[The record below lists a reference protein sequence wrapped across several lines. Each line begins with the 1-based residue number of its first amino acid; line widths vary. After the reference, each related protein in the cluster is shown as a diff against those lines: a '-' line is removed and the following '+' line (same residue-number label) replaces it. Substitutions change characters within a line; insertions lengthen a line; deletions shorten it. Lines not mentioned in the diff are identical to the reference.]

1 MFDYLVALE
10 GPFWSVVVIV
20 AAVIVGLLAHCV
32 LVRLM
37 SRAVRRHALHDSIIG
52 HLCTP
57 LRVLS
62 PLLAV
67 QLSLPLER
75 VNLSDATIDFLH
87 LMLSTALILTSAWLL
102 VRATSVFRDW
112 ALLQY
117 DIKVS
122 DNLKARKV
130 VTQVDIVRKIL
141 IVIVVLF
148 SGAAALMNFENFR
161 QVGAGLLASAGVA
174 GLVVGFAAQ
183 RTLANILAGFQI
195 ALSQPIRMDDVV
207 IVEGEWGR
215 IEEITLTYVVVAIWD
230 LRRLVLPISYFIEQP
245 FENWTRQ
252 SANILGTVYL
262 HVDYTAPIEP
272 IRQYLAQA
280 LEESEFWDGAVCR
293 LHVTES
299 GARTVEL
306 RALMSAA
313 SSGDAW
319 ELRCEVREKL
329 IAFVQQHHFEALP
342 RVRTDIAANDQPPL
356 K

>member
-1 MFDYLVALE
+1 MSDYLLALE
-10 GPFWSVVVIV
+10 GYFWSLAVIL
-20 AAVIVGLLAHCV
+20 AAVILGLLAHF
-32 LVRLM
+32 LLFHLL
-37 SRAVRRHALHDSIIG
+37 SRATRRSALHDSILD
-52 HLCTP
+52 HLRTP
-57 LRVLS
+57 MRLLL
-62 PLLAV
+62 PTLAV
-67 QLSLPLER
+67 QLSLPLVA
-75 VNLSDATIDFLH
+75 VNLRDATINFLG
-87 LMLSTALILTSAWLL
+87 LVLSTLVILITAWLL
-102 VRATSVFRDW
+102 VRTTSVFRDW

-117 DIKVS
+117 DIKAS
-122 DNLKARKV
+122 DNLKARTV

-174 GLVVGFAAQ
+174 GLVIGFAAQ

-195 ALSQPIRMDDVV
+195 ALTQPIRMDDVV

-230 LRRLVLPISYFIEQP
+230 LRRLVLPISYFIEKP

-252 SANILGTVYL
+252 SASILGTVFL
-262 HVDYTAPIEP
+262 HVDYTAPIEA
-272 IRQYLAQA
+272 IRQHLAQA
-280 LEESEFWDGAVCR
+280 LAESDFWDGAVCR

-313 SSGDAW
+313 NSGDAW

-329 IAFVQQHHFEALP
+329 IAFVQQQYPQTLP
-342 RVRTDIAANDQPPL
+342 KLRTDHVTEG
-356 K
+356 